1 MTKEMNTAERS
12 VNSRVRLIST
22 SELVMNGGDTVVF
35 FSALNNS
42 HIICLQGRNCS
53 IPKLSTKTSKY
64 KQGGNKRMLRS
75 IQKAYEIIKA
85 DDPDTA
91 VTLYTIRAWCKEGKV
106 KYLNAGTK
114 ILVDM
119 ESLLDYIKPKN

>member
-1 MTKEMNTAERS
+1 MTKEMNDAERS

-22 SELVMNGGDTVVF
+22 NELVMNGDDTVVF

-53 IPKLSTKTSKY
+53 IPKLSTTTSKY

-91 VTLYTIRAWCKEGKV
+91 VTLYTIRTWCKEGKI
-106 KYLNAGTK
+106 KCLYAGSK
-114 ILVDM
+114 VLVDID
-119 ESLLDYIKPKN
+119 SLKDYIAPKN